1 MHLHTIEKEM
11 KSYEQVM
18 NNGDD
23 DDKTMIVISSL
34 HRFFAKSENKIYNY
48 LLIIFISKHITA
60 WLSNNK
66 KIFKKT

>member
-1 MHLHTIEKEM
+1 
-11 KSYEQVM
+11 
-18 NNGDD
+18 
-23 DDKTMIVISSL
+23 MIVISSL
-34 HRFFAKSENKIYNY
+34 HRFFAKYENKIYNY